1 MLVAISDIH
10 FVDGTAGEHN
20 LPFGAFNSVF
30 LSDICALASEKD
42 AKEVKVLLLGDIVDL
57 IRSTKWFD
65 VKPEDRPWGKRG
77 LSDIPRPR
85 KRSVTEKQCLKILGQ
100 ASQRSLGKE
109 KPPSSLP
116 KDTVLYKNWKTF
128 KLFRELRSHLSESC
142 GREIAVEVI
151 YIPGNHDR
159 LCNLYPSV
167 RDAIHQALGVSVT
180 KDTVEGDSSAEWWYR
195 VGKGVIPIFSS
206 ISIEMMR
213 TDEQKYGEY
222 RTKREAKWVTPILSA
237 PSTLCG
243 SCAPGPPP
251 GADSSTPERHSLPG

>member
-20 LPFGAFNSVF
+20 LPFSAFNSVF

-109 KPPSSLP
+109 K
-116 KDTVLYKNWKTF
+116 
-128 KLFRELRSHLSESC
+128 
-142 GREIAVEVI
+142 
-151 YIPGNHDR
+151 
-159 LCNLYPSV
+159 
-167 RDAIHQALGVSVT
+167 
-180 KDTVEGDSSAEWWYR
+180 
-195 VGKGVIPIFSS
+195 
-206 ISIEMMR
+206 
-213 TDEQKYGEY
+213 
-222 RTKREAKWVTPILSA
+222 
-237 PSTLCG
+237 
-243 SCAPGPPP
+243 
-251 GADSSTPERHSLPG
+251 